1 MNLKLNVAILSAVA
15 AGALG
20 FVPAAL
26 AGEGGIAGAASFI
39 LDGESVTEASVA
51 AAIGK
56 DTAYAGALTDSGLTA
71 DTAVGATQAFAIG
84 TGGSIAFTGE
94 SIFFSDVTD
103 DVDRATAQA
112 NELSVQTINISALS
126 GELDLGG
133 I

>member
-15 AGALG
+15 AGTLG

-39 LDGESVTEASVA
+39 MDGEVVTEASVA

-56 DTAYAGALTDSGLTA
+56 DTAYAGALTDPDLGGSG
-71 DTAVGATQAFAIG
+71 VGTTQAFAIG
-84 TGGSIAFTGE
+84 TGGVVGFTG
-94 SIFFSDVTD
+94 SDIFLLDVTQD
-103 DVDRATAQA
+103 DDRATAQA
-112 NELSVQTINISALS
+112 NELSVQTININAFDA
-126 GELDLGG
+126 ELNLG